1 MSTSNVKT
9 VPKAAPLHPFESYAH
24 MVSPL
29 SAEDGGG
36 YLITFPDLPGCMS
49 DGDTMEEV
57 ITNGRDAFA
66 SWVSAR
72 IDAGQEVPPPSA
84 ARPAQSYSG
93 KFIVRVPRSLHAR
106 LAQNASAEGVSLN
119 QYVTGLLARG

>member
-1 MSTSNVKT
+1 MSTVKT
-9 VPKAAPLHPFESYAH
+9 VQKVAPPHPFESYAH
-24 MVSPL
+24 TVSPL

-36 YLITFPDLPGCMS
+36 YLITFQDLPGCMS
-49 DGDTMEEV
+49 DGETMEEA
-57 ITNGRDAFA
+57 IANGRDAFA

-72 IDAGQEVPPPSA
+72 IDAGQDIPHPSA
-84 ARPAQSYSG
+84 ARLMQSYSG

-119 QYVTGLLARG
+119 QYVAGLLARG